1 MYKNISAKD
10 LHAKLKSNSSI
21 ILLDV
26 REKWEYEYVRLEN
39 AMHIPLGNLRLNFD
53 KLDKNKEII
62 VYCHHGVRSIQ
73 ACFLLDKLGFIVYN
87 LDGGINAWAHDVDK
101 SMKQY

>member
-1 MYKNISAKD
+1 MYVNISARD
-10 LHAKLKSNSSI
+10 LQAKLQSNDSI
-21 ILLDV
+21 ILVDV
-26 REKWEYEYVRLEN
+26 REKWEYDYVRFEN
-39 AMHIPLGNLRLNFD
+39 AVHIPLRNLRLKFD
-53 KLDKNKEII
+53 KLDKNKEIV

-73 ACFLLDKLGFIVYN
+73 ACFLLDKLGFKVYN